1 MSGGTTV
8 GQPGTETPPLPVA
21 AMVGLIIGPMLVMV
35 DSGVVNVAIPH
46 IAKDMSAHLDL
57 VQWTVSGYLLAIG
70 TGLALTSYAAKR
82 FGVRVVYTVG
92 LAGFILSS
100 AGCALAPDIYWLI
113 ALRVVQGLAGA
124 PLVPLALTMFLGG
137 PEGSGPRR
145 LSPAVGIVLF
155 LAPAIGPGIGGTL
168 VATSGWPLIFLIN
181 VPLGLVGLA
190 CIPALPRALTPG
202 PHRDVRFDPLGFS
215 LMATGT
221 GSVLYA
227 TGRIS
232 TNGWLSLGVWP
243 FALGGILLL
252 GLYGWWARR
261 SSHPVVGLN
270 LLRRRQP
277 TLALLLATL
286 ASIVAFAAIF
296 LVPFMAQNVQHH
308 SALNTGLALLPQGLV
323 VGVGTALSGG
333 LAKRFGTRLLVI
345 GGFLIMALSTASLWF
360 VGVTTPLWVT
370 SLILCGRGLTVG
382 LVIQPLLQALLQSV
396 PRNELSDANTL
407 FTIVERIG
415 GSIGVSALASYYAS
429 QAVAYDDLTGFHRS
443 ILILAAISA
452 GAALITTRLSLSTS
466 ATSPPAA
473 EPATASKSAGT
484 ETELSI

>member
-1 MSGGTTV
+1 MSDSAT
-8 GQPGTETPPLPVA
+8 PEPSEAETSRLPFA
-21 AMVGLIIGPMLVMV
+21 ALIGLVIGPMLVMV

-46 IAKDMSAHLDL
+46 IAKDLGAHLDL

-82 FGVRVVYTVG
+82 FGVRAVYLAG
-92 LAGFILSS
+92 LAGFILGS
-100 AGCALAPDIYWLI
+100 AGCAFAPDIYWLI
-113 ALRVVQGLAGA
+113 GLRVVQGLAGA
-124 PLVPLALTMFLGG
+124 PLVPLAMTMFLGG
-137 PEGSGPRR
+137 SEGAGPRK

-168 VATSGWPLIFLIN
+168 VAASGWPLVFLVNI
-181 VPLGLVGLA
+181 PLGLIGLA
-190 CIPALPRALTPG
+190 CFRAVPRALTPG
-202 PHRDVRFDPLGFS
+202 PHKDVRFDPFGFS
-215 LMATGT
+215 LMALGT

-227 TGRIS
+227 TGRIA
-232 TNGWLSLGVWP
+232 TDGWSSSQVWP
-243 FALGGILLL
+243 FALGGLVLL

-261 SSHPVVGLN
+261 SSHPVVGLD

-308 SALNTGLALLPQGLV
+308 DALTTGLALLPQGLV

-333 LAKRFGTRLLVI
+333 LAQRFGTRPLVI
-345 GGFLIMALSTASLWF
+345 GGFLIMALSTASLWL

-370 SLILCGRGLTVG
+370 ALILCGRGLTVG

-396 PRNELSDANTL
+396 PRNELPDANTL
-407 FTIVERIG
+407 FAIVERIG

-443 ILILAAISA
+443 VLILAAISA
-452 GAALITTRLSLSTS
+452 AAALITTRLSLSSS
-466 ATSPPAA
+466 ASAA
-473 EPATASKSAGT
+473 ESDVIAASAGI
-484 ETELSI
+484 ETQSTAQP